1 MASDRLDALTAGE
14 PPPVPLHGV
23 PDRPGPPSSTIRNL
37 VIAPLVLLV
46 IAANLGNLFFSVLA
60 TDHPLVFIA
69 LNPSN
74 RNLTLVSTEISA
86 WSYYV
91 VGFLRLVLPDPF
103 FYVLGIW
110 YGDAAIRWMER
121 KAASYGAMLRTLERW
136 FSRHGYVVVFI
147 APNNWVCLLAGAA
160 AMPVVAFVTANVT
173 GTITRLILIR
183 LLGDLFDSPLEVVR
197 DFIATYRIPLLAV
210 GFAAVALT
218 VWSDRRRGGGE
229 ITDLVHMDEEIHEI
243 EASDPDP
250 TTAPPAETDRDPA

>member
-1 MASDRLDALTAGE
+1 M
-14 PPPVPLHGV
+14 
-23 PDRPGPPSSTIRNL
+23 RNL
-37 VIAPLVLLV
+37 VIGPLVVLV
-46 IAANLGNLFFSVLA
+46 VAANLGNLFFSVLA
-60 TDHPLVFIA
+60 TDHPLLFIA

-86 WSYYV
+86 WSYYL
-91 VGFLRLVLPDPF
+91 VGFVRLVLPDPF

-121 KAASYGAMLRTLERW
+121 RAASYGAMLRTLERW

-147 APNNWVCLLAGAA
+147 APNNPVCLLAGAA
-160 AMPVVAFVTANVT
+160 AMPVMAFVTANVT
-173 GTITRLILIR
+173 GTIARLVLIR
-183 LLGDLFDSPLEVVR
+183 VLGDLFDSPLDAVR

-243 EASDPDP
+243 ETSDAAP
-250 TTAPPAETDRDPA
+250 TTEPAAETDRDPA

>member
-1 MASDRLDALTAGE
+1 M
-14 PPPVPLHGV
+14 
-23 PDRPGPPSSTIRNL
+23 RNL
-37 VIAPLVLLV
+37 VIAPLVV
-46 IAANLGNLFFSVLA
+46 MVVAANFGNLFFSVLA
-60 TDHPLVFIA
+60 TDHPLLFIG

-86 WSYYV
+86 WSYYL
-91 VGFLRLVLPDPF
+91 VGFVRLVLPDPL
-103 FYVLGIW
+103 FYILGIW

-147 APNNWVCLLAGAA
+147 APNNPVCLLAGAA
-160 AMPVVAFVTANVT
+160 AMPVMAFVAANAA

-183 LLGDLFDSPLEVVR
+183 VIGDLFDGPLDAVR
-197 DFIATYRIPLLAV
+197 HFIATYRIPLLAV
-210 GFAAVALT
+210 GFAAVAIT

-243 EASDPDP
+243 ESSDSGPA
-250 TTAPPAETDRDPA
+250 TPPSAETDRDHA